1 MVTNQNKAISLLSIA
16 AKAGRVVSGGFMTE
30 ETIREG
36 TACLVVIAA
45 DASANTKKRFTDKCT
60 YYHVPYRILSDKKS
74 LGRMIG
80 KQERTTVTVTDR
92 GLAQQIINRLDSQK
106 EMEV

>member
-1 MVTNQNKAISLLSIA
+1 MVTKQNKALSLLSIA
-16 AKAGRVVSGGFMTE
+16 AKAGRVVSGGFMCE
-30 ETIREG
+30 EAIREG

-45 DASANTKKRFTDKCT
+45 DASANTKKKFTDKCT
-60 YYHVPYRILSDKKS
+60 YYHVPYRISGDKES
-74 LGRMIG
+74 LGRLIG

-92 GLAQQIINRLDSQK
+92 GLAQQITDRLDSQK